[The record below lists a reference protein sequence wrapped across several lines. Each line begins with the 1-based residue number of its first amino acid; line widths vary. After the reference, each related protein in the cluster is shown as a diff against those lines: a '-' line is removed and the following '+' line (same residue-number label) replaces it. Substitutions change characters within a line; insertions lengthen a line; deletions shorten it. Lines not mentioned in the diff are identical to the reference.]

1 MFSSIYNFFT
11 KDIAIDLGTANTLVH
26 IKNEGIV
33 INEPSI
39 VAISKKEKHSICF
52 GFEAKE
58 MLGKNPDIVDV
69 IKPMKDGVIADFRIS
84 ELMLRHL
91 IKRAS
96 RKNFIIKP
104 KVVVCVPSGITEVEK
119 RAVRDSILNSGAREV
134 FLISE
139 PVAAAIG
146 ADMPIKAPQGNLII
160 DIGGGTTEI
169 AILSLSNIV
178 AHNSIRIGGDKMDS
192 DIVNYMRVERKVF
205 IGLQTAENIKKEV
218 GSAKKLK
225 KELGFKVRGRDIITG
240 LPTSIEVS
248 SQEIR
253 AALADTVDKIATA
266 VVNLFE
272 KTPPELTADIALNG
286 VFITGG
292 GSLLKNMDTMLKN
305 RINLPVHLVPNPL
318 TCVVRGTGIVLEN
331 IKKYADVLLKD

>member
-69 IKPMKDGVIADFRIS
+69 IKPMKDGVIANFRIS

>member
-39 VAISKKEKHSICF
+39 VAISKTEKHSICF

-225 KELGFKVRGRDIITG
+225 KELGYKVRGRDIITG